1 MAKQIVITTDG
12 ACIRNPGPGGW
23 ACILRYNE
31 HTKELSGS
39 EPNTTNN
46 RMEIRAA
53 IEGLGAMKERCAIT
67 VRTDSQYLKDGITKW
82 IVNWKA
88 NGWVHKVKGMQGKQP
103 IKNRDLWEELD
114 GLVQGHDVTWEW
126 VRGHST
132 DGENIR
138 CDLLANIAAKRLASR
153 EKS

>member
-1 MAKQIVITTDG
+1 
-12 ACIRNPGPGGW
+12 
-23 ACILRYNE
+23 
-31 HTKELSGS
+31 
-39 EPNTTNN
+39 
-46 RMEIRAA
+46 MEIRAA